1 MPKDHE
7 PVYAMSVAASLCG
20 AHPQTLRAYE
30 RAGLISPERKGS
42 NRMYSNAD
50 LDKVRQIQRFT
61 RELGVNLAG
70 VEVILNLL
78 DRIDAIQAEMEAE
91 MVREVERV
99 RREMMEQFRRAMD
112 SDKPVP
118 VQRTRLIEDA
128 GEGK

>member
-1 MPKDHE
+1 MPENNE
-7 PVYAMSVAASLCG
+7 PVYAISIAAELCG

-30 RAGLISPERKGS
+30 RAGLVSPERKGAK
-42 NRMYSNAD
+42 RMYSNAD

-61 RELGVNLAG
+61 QQMGVNLAG

-91 MVREVERV
+91 ITREIERV
-99 RREMMEQFRRAMD
+99 RREMMEQFRRAVD

-118 VQRTRLIEDA
+118 VGRRRPT
-128 GEGK
+128 EGSGTEE